1 MIDKSVLI
9 DQKNINWSKNVLID
23 QKSINWSKNEKC
35 LQSLANKMSKMLMPN
50 V

>member
-1 MIDKSVLI
+1 MYQLIKKVLI
-9 DQKNINWSKNVLID
+9 DQKN
-23 QKSINWSKNEKC
+23 EKY

>member
-1 MIDKSVLI
+1 MYQLIKKVLI
-9 DQKNINWSKNVLID
+9 DQ
-23 QKSINWSKNEKC
+23 KNEKC